1 MVCISLRSA
10 GFDSILKGKPE
21 HYDYRKG
28 LRMAKKIQKLK
39 PDTVLKNYWRSN
51 ERFADFFNAVL
62 FEGKPVIKP
71 DELEDEDTEESS
83 VLENGKYAEAIQA
96 SRDNI
101 KIRKKSKVH
110 GVEFVMLGLE
120 HQEHIH
126 YAMPMRVMGYDYGV
140 YKKQYDKNSEQ
151 YKTAEGMEED
161 EYLSRMKKTDKF
173 RAVITVVVYY
183 GEKRW
188 DGAASLHEML
198 DIPEEMKKYV
208 NDYKMLLVEAGR
220 NDLVLRHT
228 DNVDLFNLLK
238 IILDRSL
245 PGHEAK
251 KKAIQYSEE
260 HRTGR
265 AVIMTVAGATNSRL
279 DYDAF
284 EKGDGSMCTLFEEI
298 ARENEIKFREEG
310 RAAEIIESGYEF
322 GLSED
327 NILERL
333 QKKLDVSLQTA
344 REYLGRFGK
353 QPAG

>member
-1 MVCISLRSA
+1 
-10 GFDSILKGKPE
+10 
-21 HYDYRKG
+21 
-28 LRMAKKIQKLK
+28 MAKKTQKLK

-51 ERFADFFNAVL
+51 ERFADFFIAVL
-62 FEGKPVIKP
+62 VEGKRVIKP
-71 DELEDEDTEESS
+71 EELEDEDTEESS
-83 VLENGKYAEAIQA
+83 VLEHKKYAESIQA

-101 KIRKKSKVH
+101 KIRKKSKIH

-140 YKKQYDKNSEQ
+140 YKKQYDGNSEK

-161 EYLSRMKKTDKF
+161 EYLSKMKKTDKF
-173 RAVITVVVYY
+173 SAVITVVVYY
-183 GEKRW
+183 GEKPW
-188 DGAASLHEML
+188 DGAVTLHEML
-198 DIPEEMKKYV
+198 NIPEGMEKYV
-208 NDYKMLLVEAGR
+208 NDYKMQLVEAGR
-220 NDLVLRHT
+220 NDLALYNT

-238 IILDRSL
+238 IILDRSI
-245 PGHEAK
+245 PGNEAK

-260 HRTGR
+260 HNTDR
-265 AVIMTVAGATNSRL
+265 AVVMTVAGATNSKL

-284 EKGDGSMCTLFEEI
+284 EKGDGTMCTLFEEI
-298 ARENEIKFREEG
+298 ARENEIKGREEGREVGREEG
-310 RAAEIIESGYEF
+310 RAVEIIETGYEF

-344 REYLGRFGK
+344 REYLGKFGK
-353 QPAG
+353 QTV